1 MHKTYVNKSCWIF
14 FNSHRRRRIKEY
26 TYMYA
31 FEKRYTIIRMPIIW
45 CTGTVN
51 NLANQSFA
59 MVGTLFT
66 LSLKK
71 VVRSVFNNIR

>member
-1 MHKTYVNKSCWIF
+1 
-14 FNSHRRRRIKEY
+14 
-26 TYMYA
+26 
-31 FEKRYTIIRMPIIW
+31 MPIIW
-45 CTGTVN
+45 CTGTVK

-71 VVRSVFNNIR
+71 VVISVFNNITIKIRQYLINK